1 MARNLFIAE
10 LGFGVR
16 DTNTDTGTDIIQ
28 GAGAPPGTS
37 GISDTAAIGS
47 LWMDRTNGVL
57 YQKQADTS
65 SATDWLR
72 LTDESIYTALG
83 ISYGDTDMGTFTGDI
98 ITDNVAT
105 KVALQE
111 LETELV
117 DTRQNVD
124 DLITLSG
131 VAENATDLGTFTGA
145 IIPDNSDNKEA
156 FQALETAI
164 EAGNFTDSVAIPAAT
179 PTSVG
184 AVLVDDF
191 NYIEY
196 EVWIYE
202 NAAEATK
209 KEGFKF
215 TVLHNGT
222 SGADASSVDDSLH
235 TKLKIGKVAGLSV
248 SAVLSGTGAAQTVA
262 MQITTTNASTVKVR
276 RTAIPV

>member
-1 MARNLFIAE
+1 MARNLFKAE
-10 LGFGVR
+10 LGFAIR
-16 DTNTDTGTDIIQ
+16 DTNSDTGTDILQ

-37 GISDTAAIGS
+37 GVTDDAAIGS
-47 LWMDRTNGVL
+47 VWHDRTNGVL
-57 YQKQADTS
+57 YQKQANTS

-98 ITDNVAT
+98 IADNVST
-105 KVALQE
+105 KVALQS

-131 VAENATDLGTFTGA
+131 VAENATDLGTFTGNT
-145 IIPDNSDNKEA
+145 IPDNSDNKEA
-156 FQALETAI
+156 LQSLETAI
-164 EAGNFTDSVAIPAAT
+164 EASNFTDSVAIPAAT

-196 EVWIYE
+196 EVWVYE

-209 KEGFKF
+209 KEAFKF

-222 SGADASSVDDSLH
+222 SGADASVLDDSLH
-235 TKLKIGKVAGLSV
+235 TKLKIGNVAGLVV
-248 SAVLSGTGAAQTVA
+248 SAVLSGTGAAQSVA

-276 RTAIPV
+276 RTAVPV